1 MRVVECNICGEVV
14 AAADGDALVVVVRG
28 HMDAAH
34 GDAGVGDDRVR
45 DLVERNAYEASDS

>member
-14 AAADGDALVVVVRG
+14 SGADDERLIGEVRR
-28 HMDAAH
+28 HMDDAH

-45 DLVERNAYEASDS
+45 ELVEDGAYEASDS